1 MSDAIDVSTEDPMTL
16 QSTPAPVA
24 MSATALRTLEKAYL
38 EEIRSAQPDI
48 ARMRALR
55 AGITAA
61 RRRLERAHE
70 VLPPHTD

>member
-1 MSDAIDVSTEDPMTL
+1 
-16 QSTPAPVA
+16 
-24 MSATALRTLEKAYL
+24 LEKAYL

>member
-1 MSDAIDVSTEDPMTL
+1 MTP
-16 QSTPAPVA
+16 QSTPTLTPL
-24 MSATALRTLEKAYL
+24 SAAELRTLEKAYL
-38 EEIRSAQPDI
+38 AEIRSSQPDI

-61 RRRLERAHE
+61 RRRLERAND